1 MQNDNS
7 FTLRAAAAAS
17 AFRRVTVN
25 ASGQAAVA
33 DNTVK
38 GVGVLQRD
46 VSAETWDSS
55 AVRTWGAGTH
65 CIAVAAAP
73 ITAGD
78 LAYAAAGGLV
88 APTGTV
94 IVGRC
99 LTGTTVNG
107 TIIEV
112 AQVA

>member
-1 MQNDNS
+1 MQNDRS

-17 AFRRVTVN
+17 AFRRVTIN
-25 ASGQAAVA
+25 SSGQSAVA

-46 VSAETWDSS
+46 VSAESFDS
-55 AVRTWGAGTH
+55 AVIRTWGAGTH
-65 CIAVAAAP
+65 AIAVTGAP

-78 LAYAAAGGLV
+78 LAYAAAGGLI
-88 APTGTV
+88 AATGTV
-94 IVGRC
+94 IVGRAI
-99 LTGTTVNG
+99 TGTTVNG

-112 AQVA
+112 AQV

>member
-1 MQNDNS
+1 MQSDNT

-25 ASGQAAVA
+25 ASGQSAVA

-46 VSAETWDSS
+46 VSAETWD
-55 AVRTWGAGTH
+55 AATIRTWGAGTH
-65 CIAVAAAP
+65 AVAVTGAP

-88 APTGTV
+88 AATGTV

-99 LTGTTVNG
+99 ITGTTVNS
-107 TIIEV
+107 TIIEI
-112 AQVA
+112 AQS